1 VIVRRIVFAVAA
13 LAALAAA
20 AGVLVVSASF
30 AVYQLLRQ
38 VLTPAGAGAV
48 LALAAAIVCALA
60 GLFFMSQLK
69 LPKGGKHPTRSA
81 PPARANFIDQV
92 VEMARE
98 RPLIAAGAAAA
109 AGLLAFANPALVTA
123 VMRAF
128 VTPRP
133 PRR

>member
-1 VIVRRIVFAVAA
+1 MIVRRVVFAVAA
-13 LAALAAA
+13 LAAIAAA

-30 AVYQLLRQ
+30 AVYQALRQ
-38 VLTPAGAGAV
+38 VLTPAEAGAV
-48 LALAAAIVCALA
+48 IALAAAILCAVCALIFA
-60 GLFFMSQLK
+60 AQVK
-69 LPKGGKHPTRSA
+69 LPKLSRA
-81 PPARANFIDQV
+81 PMRGAARANPIDQI

-98 RPLIAAGAAAA
+98 RPFLAAGAAAA

-128 VTPRP
+128 ITPRP

>member
-1 VIVRRIVFAVAA
+1 LIVRRVVFAVAA
-13 LAALAAA
+13 LAAIAAA

-30 AVYQLLRQ
+30 AVYQALRQ
-38 VLTPAGAGAV
+38 VLTPAEAGAV
-48 LALAAAIVCALA
+48 IALAAAILCAACALIFA
-60 GLFFMSQLK
+60 AQVK
-69 LPKGGKHPTRSA
+69 LPKLSRA
-81 PPARANFIDQV
+81 PMSGAARANPIDQI

-98 RPLIAAGAAAA
+98 RPFLAAGAAAA

-128 VTPRP
+128 ITPRP

>member
-1 VIVRRIVFAVAA
+1 LIVRRVVFAVAA
-13 LAALAAA
+13 LAAIAAA

-30 AVYQLLRQ
+30 AVYQALRQ
-38 VLTPAGAGAV
+38 VLTPAEAGAAI
-48 LALAAAIVCALA
+48 ALAAAILCGVCAVIFA
-60 GLFFMSQLK
+60 AQIK
-69 LPKGGKHPTRSA
+69 LPKPNRRPVRGA
-81 PPARANFIDQV
+81 VRANPIDQI

-98 RPLIAAGAAAA
+98 RPFVAAGAAAA

-128 VTPRP
+128 INRPP